1 MLSHDKIIFHM
12 LFGAF
17 HNTSRISNGPYDG
30 DSDVDDI
37 VINHLSCHDRTS
49 ISVFAAGIYIFEVP
63 KPRTNLVRPRPILDA
78 FELNKSESDCRT

>member
-1 MLSHDKIIFHM
+1 MHVINFKTEKEPKMKFFDFWEFKERQKLSHDKIIFHM

-17 HNTSRISNGPYDG
+17 HNTSHISNGPYDG

-49 ISVFAAGIYIFEVP
+49 ILVLAAGIYIF
-63 KPRTNLVRPRPILDA
+63 
-78 FELNKSESDCRT
+78 